1 MVIAEEFAGKL
12 NLDCSTKVRKL
23 AKRVGKLAR
32 AKLYNVLEFLE
43 LRMLKDFVNMYI
55 LSSP

>member
-32 AKLYNVLEFLE
+32 AKLYNVLEFLA
-43 LRMLKDFVNMYI
+43 LRMLKDFVNTF
-55 LSSP
+55 